1 MNLNLHGGKRYLISM
16 NVISTLADAGF
27 SSYLAGP
34 SSLYMYHNRK
44 AGSCL
49 WIETE
54 GSLVDLSRLFE
65 DLQFP
70 GSAYFDAA
78 LDLDDGL
85 VLFHCIE
92 PYDRRTSLHA
102 SLQGT
107 FRYDIRRRVFLDP
120 DDAYGAVRGSELV
133 PFFHEK
139 NDGVASSEEVPAN
152 LLRWYR
158 AGETALLTA
167 NHAYSPGALMGLLSE
182 DSIGEPGRAGA
193 QPAHSA
199 RLTPLEQRFFLAGVL
214 VGPHAA
220 EGLSVLMESGFISA
234 HWPLLAAMNEVHHSK
249 EHHPEG
255 NVWKHTMETFSHR
268 KIYDLPLSLGL
279 LLHDCGKP
287 FSHEENGNR
296 FDRHAQIGAY
306 KARRF
311 LEQLKFSPR
320 LIDTVDFLV
329 KNHMFPGAVSRLPV
343 YRTENIMASP
353 LFPDLLEL
361 YRCDIS
367 STYRGPEGYYRACRT
382 YRNYLK
388 HSHNPFRNSDGKKR
402 LRLLVE

>member
-1 MNLNLHGGKRYLISM
+1 M
-16 NVISTLADAGF
+16 NVMSALADAGF

-34 SSLYMYHNRK
+34 SSLNMYHARQ
-44 AGSCL
+44 AGAYL

-54 GSLVDLSRLFE
+54 GSLVDVSRLFE
-65 DLQFP
+65 DLLFP

-78 LDLDDGL
+78 LELDEAL

-92 PYDRRTSLHA
+92 PDDHTPSLHA

-107 FRYDIRRRVFLDP
+107 FRYDIRRRVFLDSH
-120 DDAYGAVRGSELV
+120 DAYHAVRGSELV
-133 PFFHEK
+133 PFFYEK
-139 NDGVASSEEVPAN
+139 NDGASPSKELPGD

-158 AGETALLTA
+158 AGETALLAA
-167 NHAYSPGALMGLLSE
+167 NHGYEPKVLMRLLVEAESK
-182 DSIGEPGRAGA
+182 GEPGRTGG
-193 QPAHSA
+193 

-220 EGLSVLMESGFISA
+220 EGLSVLMESGFIAA

-255 NVWKHTMETFSHR
+255 NVWKHTMEAFTHR
-268 KIYDLPLSLGL
+268 KVYDLPLSLGL

-311 LEQLKFSPR
+311 LEQLQFPPR
-320 LIDTVDFLV
+320 LVDSVEFLV
-329 KNHMFPGAVSRLPV
+329 GNHMFPGAVSRLPI
-343 YRTENIMASP
+343 YRTEKIMSSS
-353 LFPDLLEL
+353 LFPELLEL

-367 STYRGPEGYYRACRT
+367 STYRGPEGYYQACRA

-388 HSHNPFRNSDGKKR
+388 HSHNPFRTSDGKKR

>member
-1 MNLNLHGGKRYLISM
+1 M
-16 NVISTLADAGF
+16 NVMSALAEAGF

-34 SSLYMYHNRK
+34 SSLHMYHTRQ
-44 AGSCL
+44 AGAYL

-54 GSLVDLSRLFE
+54 GSLVDVSRLFE
-65 DLQFP
+65 DLLFP

-78 LDLDDGL
+78 LELDEAL

-92 PYDRRTSLHA
+92 PDDHTPSLHA

-107 FRYDIRRRVFLDP
+107 FMYDIRRRVFLDP
-120 DDAYGAVRGSELV
+120 HDAYHAVRGSELV
-133 PFFHEK
+133 PFLYEK
-139 NDGVASSEEVPAN
+139 NDGASPSEELPGD

-158 AGETALLTA
+158 AGETALLAA
-167 NHAYSPGALMGLLSE
+167 NHGYEPEALMRLLVEAESK
-182 DSIGEPGRAGA
+182 GEPGRTGG
-193 QPAHSA
+193 

-220 EGLSVLMESGFISA
+220 EGLSVLMESGFIA
-234 HWPLLAAMNEVHHSK
+234 VHWPLLAAMNEVHHSK

-255 NVWKHTMETFSHR
+255 NVWKHTMEAFTHR
-268 KIYDLPLSLGL
+268 KVYDLPLSLGL

-311 LEQLKFSPR
+311 LEQLQFPPR
-320 LIDTVDFLV
+320 LVDSVEFLV
-329 KNHMFPGAVSRLPV
+329 GNHMFPGAVSRLPI
-343 YRTENIMASP
+343 YRTEKIMSSS
-353 LFPDLLEL
+353 LFPELLEL

-367 STYRGPEGYYRACRT
+367 STYRGPEGYYQACRA

-388 HSHNPFRNSDGKKR
+388 HSHNPFRTSDGKKR

>member
-1 MNLNLHGGKRYLISM
+1 MNLNLHGGKRYLIPM
-16 NVISTLADAGF
+16 NVMSMLADAGF

-34 SSLYMYHNRK
+34 SSLNMYHNRQ
-44 AGSCL
+44 AGSFL

-65 DLQFP
+65 DLLFP

-85 VLFHCIE
+85 VLFHCFE
-92 PYDRRTSLHA
+92 PHDHAAFPHA

-120 DDAYGAVRGSELV
+120 NDAYRSVRGSELLPVFPGEKGAFSPSEAV
-133 PFFHEK
+133 P
-139 NDGVASSEEVPAN
+139 GG

-167 NHAYSPGALMGLLSE
+167 THGYNPDLLMSSLTGM
-182 DSIGEPGRAGA
+182 DDTGGNGKAGG
-193 QPAHSA
+193 Q
-199 RLTPLEQRFFLAGVL
+199 LTPLEQRFFLGGVL

-220 EGLSVLMESGFISA
+220 DGLSVLMESGFIGA
-234 HWPLLAAMNEVHHSK
+234 HWPLLAAMNDVHHSK

-268 KIYDLPLSLGL
+268 KVYDLPLSLGL

-311 LEQLKFSPR
+311 LEQLQFPPR
-320 LIDTVDFLV
+320 TVDTVDFLV
-329 KNHMFPGAVSRLPV
+329 KNHMFPGAVSRLPL
-343 YRTENIMASP
+343 YRTEPIMASP
-353 LFPDLLEL
+353 LFPELLEL

-367 STYRGPEGYYRACRT
+367 STYRGPEGYYRACRV
-382 YRNYLK
+382 YRTYLK
-388 HSHNPFRNSDGKKR
+388 HSNNPYRSSDGKKR

>member
-1 MNLNLHGGKRYLISM
+1 M
-16 NVISTLADAGF
+16 NVMSALADAGF

-34 SSLYMYHNRK
+34 SSLNMYHTRR

-65 DLQFP
+65 DLLFP

-78 LDLDDGL
+78 LELDETL

-92 PYDRRTSLHA
+92 TDDYTASLHA

-120 DDAYGAVRGSELV
+120 HDAYPAVRGSELV
-133 PFFHEK
+133 PFS
-139 NDGVASSEEVPAN
+139 DGAKSVYNPSEEVPGD

-158 AGETALLTA
+158 AGETALLAA
-167 NHAYSPGALMGLLSE
+167 NHGYDPGALKRLLVE
-182 DSIGEPGRAGA
+182 ADSIGEPGRTGGRLT
-193 QPAHSA
+193 PLEK
-199 RLTPLEQRFFLAGVL
+199 LTPLEQRFFLAGVL

-220 EGLSVLMESGFISA
+220 EGLSVLMESGFIAA

-255 NVWKHTMETFSHR
+255 NVWKHTMEAFTHR
-268 KIYDLPLSLGL
+268 KVYDLPLSLGL

-296 FDRHAQIGAY
+296 FDRHAQIGSY

-311 LEQLKFSPR
+311 LERLQFPPR
-320 LIDTVDFLV
+320 MVDSVEFLV
-329 KNHMFPGAVSRLPV
+329 ENHMFPGAVSRLPV
-343 YRTENIMASP
+343 YRTEKIMASP
-353 LFPDLLEL
+353 LFPELLEL

-367 STYRGPEGYYRACRT
+367 STYRGPEGYYRACRA

-388 HSHNPFRNSDGKKR
+388 HSHNPFRTSDGKKR